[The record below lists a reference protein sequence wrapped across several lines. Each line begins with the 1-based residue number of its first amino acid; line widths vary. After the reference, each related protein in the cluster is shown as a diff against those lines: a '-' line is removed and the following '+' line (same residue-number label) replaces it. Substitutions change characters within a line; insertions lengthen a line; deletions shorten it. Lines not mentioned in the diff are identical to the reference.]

1 MSKGFKEVNLHG
13 CVSGMLEVPVI
24 GTDGNWYIGNDDTGV
39 RAQGP
44 KGEAGEEGPQG
55 PKGEQGEIG
64 PAGPQGIQ
72 GEAGSVGPTGPQGPK
87 GDTPEL
93 AVNLTTTEEG
103 KALDATQGKVLKEEI
118 DQVNSKFAELG
129 KSVADGKALVA
140 SAITSKGISTAAD
153 AEFTVMAANIG
164 AIVTAKGYTVTPI
177 TNGSVVSNISK
188 DLVAIVLSG
197 VTVGNNNTASINLSC
212 NNGTK
217 SVLFDYTKNPSGYV
231 TIARSYIYHDFT
243 ASSIAVSMIY
253 SGNYGGTIIGYT
265 IKKLV

>member
-64 PAGPQGIQ
+64 PVGPQGIQ

-153 AEFTVMAANIG
+153 AEFTVMAANIKNIKTSG
-164 AIVTAKGYTVTPI
+164 SKTIYIKLQIGKGTSGNAWAQVFVNDVVLIPTISITSGGHQEIATKEYTV
-177 TNGSVVSNISK
+177 
-188 DLVAIVLSG
+188 
-197 VTVGNNNTASINLSC
+197 
-212 NNGTK
+212 
-217 SVLFDYTKNPSGYV
+217 
-231 TIARSYIYHDFT
+231 SY
-243 ASSIAVSMIY
+243 
-253 SGNYGGTIIGYT
+253 
-265 IKKLV
+265 